1 MHHYKTSD
9 ISLKQQYKFLTGS
22 VIPRPIAWITSLNE
36 SGNIINLAP
45 FSFFSVASNQ
55 VPLLSVSI
63 LRTDE
68 KSKDTANN
76 ILNQKEAV
84 VHIVSRPLTEAMNE
98 TSAPLSPDKS
108 ELERTNLHLVDSQ
121 TVKVPGI
128 KEALIRFETVLYQ
141 YVPIKNESGEIV
153 TDHFLLKVTDFHFD
167 KEVFDSDRDYILA
180 DKLDPMARLSGLDYS
195 TLGDIL
201 SFKRPT
207 N

>member
-1 MHHYKTSD
+1 MHHFKTD
-9 ISLKQQYKFLTGS
+9 DLSLKQQYKFLTGS
-22 VIPRPIAWITSLNE
+22 VIPRPIAWITSLNQ
-36 SGNIINLAP
+36 SADILNIAP
-45 FSFFSVASNQ
+45 FSFFNVASNQ

-84 VHIVSRPLTEAMNE
+84 VHIVSRPLTENMNE
-98 TSAPLSPDKS
+98 TSAPLPSEKS
-108 ELERTNLHLVDSQ
+108 ELDRTDLHLVEST

-167 KEVFDSDRDYILA
+167 QDVFDSEKDYILA
-180 DKLDPMARLSGLDYS
+180 DKLDPMARLSGMDYS
-195 TLGDIL
+195 ALGEIISL
-201 SFKRPT
+201 ARPVK
-207 N
+207 

>member
-1 MHHYKTSD
+1 MHHYKTND
-9 ISLKQQYKFLTGS
+9 LSLKQQYKFLTGS
-22 VIPRPIAWITSLNE
+22 VIPRPIAWITSFNQANDILN
-36 SGNIINLAP
+36 IAP

-68 KSKDTANN
+68 KAKDTANN
-76 ILNQKEAV
+76 ILNHKEAV
-84 VHIVSRPLTEAMNE
+84 VHIVSRPLTANMNE
-98 TSAPLSPDKS
+98 TSAPLPSEKS
-108 ELERTNLHLVDSQ
+108 ELDRTDLHLVKSA

-167 KEVFDSDRDYILA
+167 QDVFDSEKDYILA
-180 DKLDPMARLSGLDYS
+180 DKLDPMARLSGMDYS
-195 TLGDIL
+195 ALGEIISL
-201 SFKRPT
+201 ARPVK
-207 N
+207 

>member
-1 MHHYKTSD
+1 MHHYKTGD

-36 SGNIINLAP
+36 SGDIINLAP

-84 VHIVSRPLTEAMNE
+84 VHIVSRPLTEEMNV

-108 ELERTNLHLVDSQ
+108 ELERTHLHLVDSN

-141 YVPIKNESGEIV
+141 YIPIKNESGEIV

-167 KEVFDSDRDYILA
+167 KEVFDSEKDYILA
-180 DKLDPMARLSGLDYS
+180 DKLDPMARLSGMDYS
-195 TLGDIL
+195 ALGDIL
-201 SFKRPT
+201 SYDRPT